1 MSYTPNNLD
10 VFTSAYAS
18 TVGGLLGFGKTPTN
32 PNEEIYALACETAG
46 AFAQAVDGLWSGT
59 PDWLEIQI
67 LQSLCVSEWLGK
79 NVPSSVPPVSAFAS
93 AAAGI
98 LAILEASEAYFDSE
112 GIEPP
117 AIPGSATI
125 EIALTGDV
133 IGTGPADD
141 VVTQAIQLQSFA
153 GPFNPPENGSWTQA
167 TWFVDPS
174 NVSGHASDANS
185 GLTDTT
191 PLLTWRELGR
201 RFGTSRPAIDIDVSI
216 TVMSSIT
223 TSDPFS
229 LVNLGLGAVTISGS
243 QTVGQAS
250 SGVIAGFVAK
260 NQTTGVLASFT
271 ALSGMA
277 IGQTVRNDTRGSY
290 STIYKLA
297 DGIATLSQAMNFLD
311 PSGIPS
317 EDNTWA
323 NGDEIVSFV
332 PPTAYFQEVGDL
344 AYSELPLFEGGGIVI
359 QDLTLNNPLN
369 PNASITVYPQSFF
382 DRCPILCAVSAST
395 LSYTFAESVVF
406 TGCFIEANIIGYSS
420 SFNSEEIVISPISFF
435 AGICNWCLCPLTFGN
450 DAILGAIGEQRH
462 NLSGGN
468 IINFAPGLYIDA
480 QDCIVYG
487 FFDCAIGPI
496 WGPAGSL
503 LSVIQ
508 GTISYDQISPAADT
522 FLFGGTLAVGP
533 AASETAYSL
542 STTAGVTTIH
552 GGIALTPANL
562 DAPAGSAGFGGTAT
576 NLAGAA
582 ITNGVQS

>member
-216 TVMSSIT
+216 TVMSGIT

-229 LVNLGLGAVTISGS
+229 LVNLGLGTVTISGS

-250 SGVIAGFVAK
+250 SGVIAGFTAK
-260 NQTTGVLASFT
+260 NRATATLASFT
-271 ALSGMA
+271 ALSGMSVN
-277 IGQTVRNDTRGSY
+277 QTVFNSTRGTY
-290 STIYKLA
+290 AAIYKLS
-297 DGIATLSQAMNFLD
+297 DGIATLSQALND
-311 PSGIPS
+311 SGA
-317 EDNTWA
+317 EDDTWT
-323 NGDEIVSFV
+323 NGDEIISFV
-332 PPTAYFQEVGDL
+332 PVQAYFQEIGSYGSGLTIVNDITISNTTNETTSPLLPTVG
-344 AYSELPLFEGGGIVI
+344 STF
-359 QDLTLNNPLN
+359 T
-369 PNASITVYPQSFF
+369 
-382 DRCPILCAVSAST
+382 RCPIVSPIAIDTKTPS
-395 LSYTFAESVVF
+395 FAF
-406 TGCFIEANIIGYSS
+406 TTQFIGCTIETSILGYAN
-420 SFNSEEIVISPISFF
+420 SFNTAEIYVSPILML
-435 AGICNWCLCPLTFGN
+435 GGVCNWCLCPISFGN
-450 DAILGAIGEQRH
+450 DPILAAIAAQRH
-462 NLSGGN
+462 DLSGGN
-468 IINFAPGLYIDA
+468 IVNFEAGLYIDA
-480 QDCIVYG
+480 QYCFVYG
-487 FFDCAIGPI
+487 FFDCTIGPI

-503 LSVIQ
+503 LNVVQ
-508 GTISYDQISPAADT
+508 GTITYGTPAADT

-576 NLAGAA
+576 NLAGASISTGTA
-582 ITNGVQS
+582 T